1 MSKLAIILI
10 GPQGSGKGTQ
20 AAILRQKH
28 HLSYIS
34 GGNIARDLGKLQN
47 SLGANVRQLMNDGQL
62 LPDETL
68 NSGASDAIKRAND
81 RSLLFDG
88 YPRTFGQAE
97 FVSDLLSRLG
107 YHIIVIEL
115 TLDDA
120 TSVERIKSRFVCSK
134 CGSIIYADH
143 RHFITAIQ
151 RKRHEQHLCVHC
163 GGILIKR
170 ADDTESAVRQRL
182 KLYHHETKPVIDYF
196 KHHNLLHSVDA
207 RPNIET
213 VNENVETVLDEQIKQ

>member
-20 AAILRQKH
+20 AALLRHKH
-28 HLSYIS
+28 NLTYIS

-47 SLGANVRQLMNDGQL
+47 SLGAHVRQLMNEGQL

-68 NSGASDAIKRAND
+68 NNGAAEAIKRAGG

-97 FVSDLLSRLG
+97 FVSDLLIRLD
-107 YHIIVIEL
+107 YHITVIEL

-120 TSVERIKSRFVCSK
+120 VSVERIKSRFVCSK

-143 RHFITAIQ
+143 RHFINAIQ

-163 GGILIKR
+163 GGTLIKR

-182 KLYHHETKPVIDYF
+182 KLYHHETKPVIEFF
-196 KHHNLLHSVDA
+196 KRHYILHSVDA

-213 VNENVETVLDEQIKQ
+213 VNKNVEKVIDEQFKR